1 MMSLGTWGSRSSK
14 YQRFLNISNVFLLI
28 TSTILIFCGIIL
40 ISWYHMLKLH
50 FWSPYFYWCPMLM
63 LTLGIYTFGT
73 TCYGFIISV
82 KESRG
87 LLTVMAVL
95 LSIAFIGQLAS
106 VFTAMMLRT
115 DLETEI
121 PNVANIVEDMEMYGK
136 DDSKKASWDSLQS
149 SLRCCGGKDYEIGF
163 QTWDRVNLKGVAGTQ
178 GRRGRDVPDS
188 CCHKVEE
195 GCGKDKIDKAH
206 QARNND
212 IGIWKD
218 GCIEILEVMLKRDF
232 IEYPF
237 AWVYIGVGLILALVE
252 LITVVLACAYIAQI
266 NRRQR
271 HQRMYTRA
279 ATADDDGTKYM
290 PEGNRNQAVASLGQY
305 LSTEPGLHSSSHE
318 TNF

>member
-1 MMSLGTWGSRSSK
+1 MPLVSGASMMSLGTWGSRSSK

-40 ISWYHMLKLH
+40 ISWYHMLKLE
-50 FWSPYFYWCPMLM
+50 FWSSYFYWCPMLM
-63 LTLGIYTFGT
+63 LSLGVYTFAT

-121 PNVANIVEDMEMYGK
+121 ANVGNVVTDMKKYDSEDGYTKAN
-136 DDSKKASWDSLQS
+136 WDSLQS
-149 SLRCCGGKDYEIGF
+149 SLRCCGGKDYEVGF
-163 QTWDRVNLKGVAGTQ
+163 RSWDVVQVNGQT
-178 GRRGRDVPDS
+178 GRNVPDS
-188 CCHKVEE
+188 CCHVYSE
-195 GCGKDKIDKAH
+195 GCGRDKVLTTRTSA
-206 QARNND
+206 QSND

-218 GCIEILEVMLKRDF
+218 GCIEILEVMLKRDL

-252 LITVVLACAYIAQI
+252 LITVVLACAYVAQI

-279 ATADDDGTKYM
+279 ATADDDGNKF
-290 PEGNRNQAVASLGQY
+290 L
-305 LSTEPGLHSSSHE
+305 PGLHSSSHE

>member
-40 ISWYHMLKLH
+40 ISWYHMLKLE
-50 FWSPYFYWCPMLM
+50 FWSAYFYWCPMLM
-63 LTLGIYTFGT
+63 LSLGIYTFAT

-95 LSIAFIGQLAS
+95 LSIAFLGQLAS

-121 PNVANIVEDMEMYGK
+121 ANVGNVVSDMKKYDSEDGYTKAN
-136 DDSKKASWDSLQS
+136 WDSLQS
-149 SLRCCGGKDYEIGF
+149 SLRCCGGKDYEVGF
-163 QTWDRVNLKGVAGTQ
+163 RTWDVVQVNGVTGQ
-178 GRRGRDVPDS
+178 NVPDS
-188 CCHKVEE
+188 CCHIYSE
-195 GCGKDKIDKAH
+195 GCGRGKVTVTRTSALS
-206 QARNND
+206 ND

-218 GCIEILEVMLKRDF
+218 GCIEIFEVMLKRDL

-252 LITVVLACAYIAQI
+252 LITVVLACAYVAQI

-279 ATADDDGTKYM
+279 ATADDDGK
-290 PEGNRNQAVASLGQY
+290 NY
-305 LSTEPGLHSSSHE
+305 LPGLHSSSHE

>member
-40 ISWYHMLKLH
+40 ISWYHMLKLE
-50 FWSPYFYWCPMLM
+50 FWSSYFYWCPMLM
-63 LTLGIYTFGT
+63 LSLGVYTFGT

-121 PNVANIVEDMEMYGK
+121 ANVANIAEDMEKYTSESESTK
-136 DDSKKASWDSLQS
+136 ENWDSLQS
-149 SLRCCGGKDYEIGF
+149 SLRCCGGKDYEVGF
-163 QTWDRVNLKGVAGTQ
+163 RSWDRVELHGEKG
-178 GRRGRDVPDS
+178 RHVPDS
-188 CCHKVEE
+188 CCHVYSED
-195 GCGKDKIDKAH
+195 CGKKKIMQAH
-206 QARNND
+206 QARGND

-266 NRRQR
+266 NRRAK

-279 ATADDDGTKYM
+279 ATADDDGTKY
-290 PEGNRNQAVASLGQY
+290 L
-305 LSTEPGLHSSSHE
+305 PGLHSSSHE

>member
-40 ISWYHMLKLH
+40 ISWYHMLKLE
-50 FWSPYFYWCPMLM
+50 FWSSYFYWCPMLM
-63 LTLGIYTFGT
+63 LSLGVYTFAT

-121 PNVANIVEDMEMYGK
+121 ANVGNVVSDMKKYDNEDGYTKAN
-136 DDSKKASWDSLQS
+136 WDSLQS
-149 SLRCCGGKDYEIGF
+149 SLRCCGGKDYEVGF
-163 QTWDRVNLKGVAGTQ
+163 RSWDVVQVNGQFGQ
-178 GRRGRDVPDS
+178 NVPDS
-188 CCHKVEE
+188 CCHIYTE
-195 GCGKDKIDKAH
+195 GCGSGKVTVTETSAR
-206 QARNND
+206 RNN

-218 GCIEILEVMLKRDF
+218 GCIEILEVMLKRDL

-237 AWVYIGVGLILALVE
+237 AWVYIGIGLILALVE

-266 NRRQR
+266 NRRQK
-271 HQRMYTRA
+271 HQAMYTRA

-290 PEGNRNQAVASLGQY
+290 P
-305 LSTEPGLHSSSHE
+305 GLHSSSHE